1 MTQPHERDGRL
12 SVGIIGAGRVGPVL
26 GVALA
31 GAGHQVVAIS
41 AISEASRDRAHAL
54 LPGVPVL
61 DIARVVEAAELIIL
75 AVPDASLE
83 ALVAGLAATNTW
95 RAGQIV
101 LHTSPKFGISVLE
114 PATAAGVIPLALHPA
129 MSFTGTSVDVHRLTD
144 AYVAV
149 TAPSPVLP
157 IGQALAVE
165 LGAEPI
171 VVPESKRA
179 AYAEA
184 ILTASDF
191 SAAIVAQASGLLADI
206 GVERPGRILAPLI
219 RSAVDNALAS
229 QGDAS
234 RLLYI
239 DVEDDLS

>member
-1 MTQPHERDGRL
+1 VTQPHERDGRL
-12 SVGIIGAGRVGPVL
+12 AVGIIGAGRVGPVL

-31 GAGHQVVAIS
+31 GAGHRIVAIS
-41 AISEASRDRAHAL
+41 AISEASRERAQAL

-61 DIARVVEAAELIIL
+61 DVTRVIESAELVIL
-75 AVPDASLE
+75 AVPDNELPS
-83 ALVAGLAATNTW
+83 LVAGLAATNTW
-95 RAGQIV
+95 QPGQLV
-101 LHTSPKFGISVLE
+101 LHTSPAFGIEVLR
-114 PATAAGVIPLALHPA
+114 PAFESGVIPLALHPA
-129 MSFTGTSVDVHRLTD
+129 MSFTGTSIDVQRLTD
-144 AYVAV
+144 CYVAV
-149 TAPSPVLP
+149 TAPTPVLP

-171 VVPESKRA
+171 VVPEEKRA

-184 ILTASDF
+184 IATASEF
-191 SAAIVAQASGLLADI
+191 SAAIVAQASGILSDI

-234 RLLYI
+234 RLLYSE
-239 DVEDDLS
+239 VEDDLS